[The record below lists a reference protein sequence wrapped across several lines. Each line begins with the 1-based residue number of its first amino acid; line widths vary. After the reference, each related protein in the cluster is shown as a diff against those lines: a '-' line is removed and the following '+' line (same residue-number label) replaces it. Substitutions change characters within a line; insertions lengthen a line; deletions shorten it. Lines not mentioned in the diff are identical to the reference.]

1 MKSNVD
7 FLKLLKILEKI
18 SRSMNLFG
26 GKVGRMLKSIIT
38 FYEGIKQFIK
48 GKEKRSFSLLA
59 ISLGKIIRVIFS
71 LCIMKV
77 RKKKKLR

>member
-1 MKSNVD
+1 
-7 FLKLLKILEKI
+7 
-18 SRSMNLFG
+18 MNLFG

-48 GKEKRSFSLLA
+48 GKEKRSFALLA